1 MKIASLILGVQTSA
15 ELNTKLKIDICNSSF
30 TVGVPSCL
38 SINVGAVLAIK
49 KFFGRRISTAEVL
62 KRQNSS
68 DLDHSL
74 QTGSGNRD
82 KRTLV
87 LRLSPQKSLLLIATS
102 VGISTFYRQKLSL
115 MKLNK
120 KEKKWKR
127 SLHDR
132 IFAVNSNPTGQ
143 SLTRGKFL
151 FIISSA
157 SRRFPRHRQK

>member
-1 MKIASLILGVQTSA
+1 MKISSLILGVQTSA

-49 KFFGRRISTAEVL
+49 KFFGRRISTAEAL

-74 QTGSGNRD
+74 QTGSGNRG

-87 LRLSPQKSLLLIATS
+87 PKLAPQKSLL
-102 VGISTFYRQKLSL
+102 
-115 MKLNK
+115 
-120 KEKKWKR
+120 
-127 SLHDR
+127 
-132 IFAVNSNPTGQ
+132 
-143 SLTRGKFL
+143 
-151 FIISSA
+151 
-157 SRRFPRHRQK
+157 